1 MWRGTQ
7 DLNEKTFT
15 EMASRFLRAS
25 LDSWR
30 QENHAFAVLHAGVG
44 CEHILKALLCRHNP
58 LLIAEKGDQSFRF
71 HALGHGNAN
80 GVKPLSEARTIG
92 ILEAFKTAAVFMD
105 GRMPV
110 DERTFRPFADSR
122 NGVAHS
128 AYLDDVA
135 VKKVVETGIQV
146 VESVRAELG
155 LDSAEFWGEYASVGA
170 DLSQVA
176 SMPSPSGPAKRP
188 LLEPLA
194 QQIALATRERAR
206 SAISVALST
215 GLEAASWDEA
225 TMSRELEGD
234 ITRSALDAALVTAL
248 RIEGAQAGRAAER
261 LLVEYGVL
269 PLPAPSAA
277 HDDPGVM
284 QRSHTAVTVKVMI
297 ASGVVA
303 GLVDVQ
309 KRNRDLPLINMVI
322 YLDQRGCLI
331 SSRARGGHVW
341 WRECPACGYGGNV
354 YGDLSPVPC
363 RCSEWDVSCIHPGG
377 VVDVGT
383 VESFSC
389 PFCGLSLSNGE
400 DVAMAGI
407 ESRIEAP
414 EEDR

>member
-1 MWRGTQ
+1 M
-7 DLNEKTFT
+7 NEKTFT

-58 LLIAEKGDQSFRF
+58 LLVAEKGDQSFRF
-71 HALGHGNAN
+71 HSLGHGSAN

-92 ILEAFKTAAVFMD
+92 ILEAFKTAAVFMH

-110 DERTFRPFADSR
+110 DERNFRPFADSR

-128 AYLDDVA
+128 AYLDEMA
-135 VKKVVETGIQV
+135 VRKVVETGIQV
-146 VESVRAELG
+146 VDSVRAELG
-155 LDSAEFWGEYASVGA
+155 LTPADFWGEYASIFA

-176 SMPSPSGPAKRP
+176 SMPTPAGPAKRP

-194 QQIALATRERAR
+194 QQIALAARERAR

-215 GLEAASWDEA
+215 GIEAASWDEA

-248 RIEGAQAGRAAER
+248 RIEGAHAGQAAER

-269 PLPAPSAA
+269 PLTALPAS
-277 HDDPGVM
+277 HDDPGGM

-297 ASGVVA
+297 ASGVIA

-309 KRNRDLPLINMVI
+309 NRNRDMPLVDMVI

-331 SSRARGGHVW
+331 RSRVSGGHVW

-354 YGDLSPVPC
+354 YGDLGPVPC
-363 RCSEWDVSCIHPGG
+363 RCNEWEVPCIHPGG

-389 PFCGLSLSNGE
+389 PFCGLSLSNCE
-400 DVAMAGI
+400 EVAMAGI
-407 ESRIEAP
+407 ESRTEAP

>member
-1 MWRGTQ
+1 M
-7 DLNEKTFT
+7 NEKTFT

-30 QENHAFAVLHAGVG
+30 QGNHAFAVLHAGVG

-71 HALGHGNAN
+71 HSLGHGDAN

-92 ILEAFKTAAVFMD
+92 ILEAFKTAAVFMR

-128 AYLDDVA
+128 AYLDDMA
-135 VKKVVETGIQV
+135 VRKVIETGVQV

-155 LDSAEFWGEYASVGA
+155 LDPAGFWGEYTNVFA

-176 SMPSPSGPAKRP
+176 SVPAPAGPDKRP
-188 LLEPLA
+188 LLEPFA
-194 QQIALATRERAR
+194 QQLAFAARERAR
-206 SAISVALST
+206 SAVSVALST

-225 TMSRELEGD
+225 TMSSELEGD
-234 ITRSALDAALVTAL
+234 VTRTALDAALVTAL
-248 RIEGAQAGRAAER
+248 RIEGSQAGQAAER
-261 LLVEYGVL
+261 LLVEHGVL
-269 PLPAPSAA
+269 PLPAPLSS
-277 HDDPGVM
+277 HEDPGVL

-297 ASGVVA
+297 ASGVTA

-309 KRNRDLPLINMVI
+309 GRHRDMPLVDILI
-322 YLDQRGCLI
+322 HLDQRGCLI
-331 SSRARGGHVW
+331 SSRASGDHVW
-341 WRECPACGYGGNV
+341 WRECPACGYAGNV

-363 RCSEWDVSCIHPGG
+363 RCDAWAQSCIHPGG

-389 PFCGLSLSNGE
+389 PFCGLSLSNRGE
-400 DVAMAGI
+400 IVTAGI
-407 ESRIEAP
+407 ESRNEAP
-414 EEDR
+414 EEDW

>member
-1 MWRGTQ
+1 M
-7 DLNEKTFT
+7 NEKTFT

-71 HALGHGNAN
+71 HSLGHGDAN

-92 ILEAFKTAAVFMD
+92 ILEAFKTAAVLMH

-128 AYLDDVA
+128 AYLDDMA
-135 VKKVVETGIQV
+135 VRKVVETGVQV

-155 LDSAEFWGEYASVGA
+155 LDPADFWGEYTSVFA

-176 SMPSPSGPAKRP
+176 SMPAPAGPATRP
-188 LLEPLA
+188 LLEPFAEQL
-194 QQIALATRERAR
+194 ALAARERAR

-215 GLEAASWDEA
+215 GHEAASWDGA
-225 TMSRELEGD
+225 TMSRELKGD
-234 ITRSALDAALVTAL
+234 ITRTALDAAVVTAL
-248 RIEGAQAGRAAER
+248 RIEGAQAGQAAER

-269 PLPAPSAA
+269 PLPAPLAS
-277 HDDPGVM
+277 HEEPGVM

-297 ASGVVA
+297 ASGVIA
-303 GLVDVQ
+303 GLIDVQ
-309 KRNRDLPLINMVI
+309 DRDRDMPLVDMLI

-331 SSRARGGHVW
+331 GSWAGGDHVW
-341 WRECPACGYGGNV
+341 WRECPACGYAGNV
-354 YGDLSPVPC
+354 YGDLSPVSC
-363 RCSEWDVSCIHPGG
+363 RCDEWALSCIHPGG

-389 PFCGLSLSNGE
+389 PFCGLSLSNRGE
-400 DVAMAGI
+400 VATAGI
-407 ESRIEAP
+407 ESHTEAP

>member
-1 MWRGTQ
+1 M
-7 DLNEKTFT
+7 NEKTFT

-58 LLIAEKGDQSFRF
+58 LLIVEKGDQSFRF
-71 HALGHGNAN
+71 HSLGHGNAN

-92 ILEAFKTAAVFMD
+92 ILEAFKTAAVFMH

-128 AYLDDVA
+128 AYLDDMS

-146 VESVRAELG
+146 VESVRTELG
-155 LDSAEFWGEYASVGA
+155 LDPADFWGEYASFFA

-176 SMPSPSGPAKRP
+176 SMPTPAGPAKRP

-194 QQIALATRERAR
+194 QQIALAARERAR

-215 GLEAASWDEA
+215 GIEAASWDQAE
-225 TMSRELEGD
+225 MSRELEGD

-248 RIEGAQAGRAAER
+248 RIEGAQAGQAAER
-261 LLVEYGVL
+261 LLAEYGVL
-269 PLPAPSAA
+269 PLPASPAS
-277 HDDPGVM
+277 HDDPGVI
-284 QRSHTAVTVKVMI
+284 QRSHTAVTVKVLI
-297 ASGVVA
+297 ASAVIA

-309 KRNRDLPLINMVI
+309 NCNRDMPLVDMVI

-331 SSRARGGHVW
+331 SSWASDGHVW

-354 YGDLSPVPC
+354 CGDLSPVPC
-363 RCSEWDVSCIHPGG
+363 RCNEWELSCIHPGG
-377 VVDVGT
+377 VVDVGK

-389 PFCGLSLSNGE
+389 PFCGLSLSNCE
-400 DVAMAGI
+400 EVAMAGI
-407 ESRIEAP
+407 ESRTEAP
-414 EEDR
+414 EEDW